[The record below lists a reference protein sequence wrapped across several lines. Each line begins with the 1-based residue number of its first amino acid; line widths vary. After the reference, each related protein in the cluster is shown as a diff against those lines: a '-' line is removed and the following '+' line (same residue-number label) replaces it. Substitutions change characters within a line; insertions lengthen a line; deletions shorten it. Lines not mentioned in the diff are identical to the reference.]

1 MKYLHPVAAV
11 PNALINDTA
20 VHYTTKAVALA
31 LLFLSGR
38 KNRTVTVTFAE
49 LAELSHCSTATAQQA
64 VAELI
69 RGGYIVK
76 KRSYRYSDERKRLIY
91 AANQYVWVKR
101 IGGYTLLRRE
111 IMGYKLLPSALA
123 NLLFLYRCG
132 GRKGRA
138 FPSIRHIAGKLKALE
153 KASLD
158 MAKSTVCL
166 ALKALR
172 LAQAVVRHHC
182 STKRGGYAANTYYLT
197 DMVVS
202 GGAGRCLSGEGSPK
216 FSKHRVI
223 NQITEA
229 YTGEERKNGVGEF
242 GDLHSSNQD
251 FSRMKPLYFDGTG
264 VIVSFCDEPDLTA

>member
-11 PNALINDTA
+11 PNELINDTA

-38 KNRTVTVTFAE
+38 KNRTVTVTFSE
-49 LAELSHCSTATAQQA
+49 LAKISHCSIATAQQA

-76 KRSYRYSDERKRLIY
+76 KRGYRYCDERKRLIY
-91 AANQYVWVKR
+91 TANRYAWVKR
-101 IGGYTLLRRE
+101 NGGYTLLRRE
-111 IMGYKLLPSALA
+111 IMHYRLSPSALA

-132 GRKGRA
+132 GRKGYA
-138 FPSIRHIAGKLKALE
+138 FPSLRHIAGKRKAAW
-153 KASLD
+153 KAGLD
-158 MAKSTVCL
+158 MAKSTVCQ

-182 STKRGGYAANTYYLT
+182 STKQRCYACNTYYLT
-197 DMVVS
+197 NMVIS
-202 GGAGRCLSGEGSPK
+202 GSTDRRLSGEGSPK
-216 FSKHRVI
+216 FSKHRII

-229 YTGEERKNGVGEF
+229 YTEEERKNGVGEF
-242 GDLHSSNQD
+242 GDLHSFDRD
-251 FSRMKPLYFDGTG
+251 FSWMQPFYFDGIG
-264 VIVSFCDEPDLTA
+264 VRVSAGDEPDLTA